1 MQANSKKDF
10 SLIKMLIVITMIII
24 LALIAIST
32 YRGRTQKAKSTS
44 LQHDASLI
52 QGLDKS
58 EPIKK
63 PEEREEGE
71 ISIYTA
77 EELAKI
83 GHDSAYP
90 LNGTYYLMA
99 DLDLSGVGGEEGW
112 VPIGFPKDQN
122 HNVMDTRL
130 SFVGTFDGNGC
141 VIRHLQINRPE
152 ADGQG
157 LFSRIGPGAELIN
170 IKLEDVN
177 ITGKDCTAGLAGQNY
192 EGTISDCYSTGTVT
206 GAIRTGGLVGR
217 NWGTITNSLFTGDVN
232 GKLSTGGL
240 VGANHC
246 VVTDS
251 YFAGTVT
258 GERNTGGLVG
268 LDSGGD
274 TQITDCYSTGSVIG
288 IKGTGGLVGSSD
300 GSITGS
306 YFSGTVAGREGTGG
320 LVGANEGSIAD
331 SFCTGASPA
340 DRALAVWWV
349 LTADPSP
356 TAIQRVLLPATAC
369 KPAAWWVQ
377 TLVPSPPAT
386 LPALSAVKMRLAAWW
401 A

>member
-63 PEEREEGE
+63 PEELEEGE

-99 DLDLSGVGGEEGW
+99 DLDPSGVGGEEGW

-192 EGTISDCYSTGTVT
+192 EGIISDCYSTGTVT

-268 LDSGGD
+268 LNKGWKDPGTGMIHYA
-274 TQITDCYSTGSVIG
+274 TITDCYYLETAGPQSIGTQEYYSSISDEASIKQSSANVKKQSTFRNWDFSNVWSIHEN
-288 IKGTGGLVGSSD
+288 KSYPYLVDNEQAPYPGTD
-300 GSITGS
+300 
-306 YFSGTVAGREGTGG
+306 
-320 LVGANEGSIAD
+320 
-331 SFCTGASPA
+331 
-340 DRALAVWWV
+340 
-349 LTADPSP
+349 
-356 TAIQRVLLPATAC
+356 
-369 KPAAWWVQ
+369 
-377 TLVPSPPAT
+377 
-386 LPALSAVKMRLAAWW
+386 
-401 A
+401 